1 MAEKFSFGWT
11 LDALMVS
18 FFTPT
23 AIVKYMILGAKLMPC
38 CLVSFGEVIGSGCQQ
53 GLRIWLPFK
62 ANSRVLKWDP
72 MILLYGCRLNLI
84 GIQVNILGKL
94 LG

>member
-18 FFTPT
+18 FFTPM

-53 GLRIWLPFK
+53 GLSRGGQINRYRLTDRLPT
-62 ANSRVLKWDP
+62 LTEP
-72 MILLYGCRLNLI
+72 I
-84 GIQVNILGKL
+84 
-94 LG
+94 